1 MGGRSQ
7 DQVVSAI
14 TDLLKTR
21 PDLSQEFIKSFVKPY
36 VRNDSEATISETTP
50 LLDLESQQG
59 QHVQVLSGTRST
71 RSRILKVCGIIA
83 GILVVAVGLFT
94 YFFDSVWHIFK

>member
-21 PDLSQEFIKSFVKPY
+21 PDLSQEFIKSFVKQY

-50 LLDLESQQG
+50 LLDLESQQEQG
-59 QHVQVLSGTRST
+59 VQVLTGTRST
-71 RSRILKVCGIIA
+71 RSKRLIVFGVVTS
-83 GILVVAVGLFT
+83 ILVVAVGLFT
-94 YFFDSVWHIFK
+94 YFFDPIWSIFE